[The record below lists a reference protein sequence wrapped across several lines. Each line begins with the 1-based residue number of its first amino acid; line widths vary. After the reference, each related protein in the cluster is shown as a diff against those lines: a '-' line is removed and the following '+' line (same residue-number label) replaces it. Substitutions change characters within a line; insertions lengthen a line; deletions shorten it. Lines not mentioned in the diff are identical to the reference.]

1 LSIELM
7 GDETMKVL
15 LKYRPDLREC
25 ELEDRLV
32 PAIPDLGAIVLTP
45 GGYVVVSHL
54 PGIAATVASTP
65 GAEAILTS
73 FLTTASVS
81 ISSLQPGTS
90 FGLPSLDS
98 MGPTGAN
105 VGTAVEIIV
114 GSGADDASAY
124 INPPVRRNTIADNGV
139 IALSVIGR
147 ASGDQS
153 AVLPSDQVYRGGL
166 PVAATVGFSQDV
178 PGQRAAQEPAQSP
191 VDPLPLRLGRR
202 PHRFASG
209 GLGNLIRWHAD
220 RAP

>member
-1 LSIELM
+1 
-7 GDETMKVL
+7 MKAL

-32 PAIPDLGAIVLTP
+32 PATPNLGAIVLTP

-65 GAEAILTS
+65 GAEATLTS

-81 ISSLQPGTS
+81 IFSFQPGTS

-105 VGTAVEIIV
+105 VGTGVEIIV
-114 GSGADDASAY
+114 GSGPDDASAY

-147 ASGDQS
+147 MSGDQS
-153 AVLPSDQVYRGGL
+153 PVLPPDQVYRGGL
-166 PVAATVGFSQDV
+166 PVTATVGFSQDV
-178 PGQRAAQEPAQSP
+178 PGQQAVQEPAQEPA
-191 VDPLPLRLGRR
+191 DPLPLRVRKR
-202 PHRFASG
+202 PHRLASG
-209 GLGNLIRWHAD
+209 ALGNLIRSNAD

>member
-1 LSIELM
+1 M
-7 GDETMKVL
+7 MKAL

-32 PAIPDLGAIVLTP
+32 PAIPNLGAIMLTP
-45 GGYVVVSHL
+45 AGYVVVSHL

-81 ISSLQPGTS
+81 IFSLQPGTS

-124 INPPVRRNTIADNGV
+124 INPPVQRNTIADNGV

-147 ASGDQS
+147 VSGDQS
-153 AVLPSDQVYRGGL
+153 PVLPPNQVYRGGL
-166 PVAATVGFSQDV
+166 VVNTHGGVSMDSS
-178 PGQRAAQEPAQSP
+178 QEPAGSELDQTP
-191 VDPLPLRLGRR
+191 PTPLRIRLQ
-202 PHRFASG
+202 PHPQGHASG
-209 GLGNLIRWHAD
+209 VSGGYLKSSAD
-220 RAP
+220 RAPDPLK

>member
-1 LSIELM
+1 
-7 GDETMKVL
+7 MKAL

-32 PAIPDLGAIVLTP
+32 PAIPNLGAIVQTP
-45 GGYVVVSHL
+45 VGYVVVSHL

-81 ISSLQPGTS
+81 IFSLQPGTG

-147 ASGDQS
+147 VSGDQPP
-153 AVLPSDQVYRGGL
+153 VLPPGQVYRGGL
-166 PVAATVGFSQDV
+166 PVTATVGFSQDV
-178 PGQRAAQEPAQSP
+178 PGHQAVQEPAQEPA
-191 VDPLPLRLGRR
+191 DPLPLRVGKR
-202 PHRFASG
+202 PHRLASG
-209 GLGNLIRWHAD
+209 ALGNLIRSNAD